1 MTETAGRPPIWVR
14 VLFVAVALAAWF
26 ATQRL
31 IGQREAQAG
40 AIYDGVHVL
49 LEAPN
54 RYLQEHPAA
63 ASGLLIVSSAVI
75 DALGIFLLL
84 RSVLGPT
91 VRPFLGL
98 LMLFAMRQVC
108 QLLCALEPPQGM
120 IWYDPGFPSL
130 LVTYNVATDF
140 FFSGHTG
147 LAVLGAVELARMGTS
162 PQGRRRWLALGIAI
176 AVFEA
181 TTVLV
186 LRAHYTMD
194 VFTGAVAARY
204 ASILAPRLSP
214 SCDRLL
220 GELSRRQADNPSRAV
235 GP

>member
-1 MTETAGRPPIWVR
+1 MAESADRAPIWVR
-14 VLFVAVALAAWF
+14 VLFVVVALAAWF

-31 IGQREAQAG
+31 IGQREARPD
-40 AIYDGVHVL
+40 AIYDGVQVWL
-49 LEAPN
+49 DAPH

-75 DALGIFLLL
+75 DAFGIFLLL

-98 LMLFAMRQVC
+98 LMLFAMRQIC

-120 IWYDPGFPSL
+120 IWYDPGFPTL
-130 LVTYNVATDF
+130 LVTYSVATDF

-194 VFTGAVAARY
+194 VFTGAVVARY
-204 ASILAPRLSP
+204 ASILALRISP
-214 SCDRLL
+214 SCDRFL
-220 GELSRRQADNPSRAV
+220 GRLSRRQAGNS
-235 GP
+235 

>member
-1 MTETAGRPPIWVR
+1 MTEFADRAPIWVR
-14 VLFVAVALAAWF
+14 VLFVGVALAAWF

-31 IGQREAQAG
+31 IGEREAEPG
-40 AIYDGVHVL
+40 AIYDGVHVAF
-49 LEAPN
+49 EAPH

-75 DALGIFLLL
+75 DSLGVFLLL
-84 RSVLGPT
+84 RSILGPT

-108 QLLCALEPPQGM
+108 QLLCALEPPPGM
-120 IWYDPGFPSL
+120 IWYDPGFPTL
-130 LVTYNVATDF
+130 LVTYSVATDF

-147 LAVLGAVELARMGTS
+147 LAVLAAVELARMGTS
-162 PQGRRRWLALGIAI
+162 PEGKRRWLALGIAI

-194 VFTGAVAARY
+194 VFTGAVVARY
-204 ASILAPRLSP
+204 ASILASRVSP

-220 GELSRRQADNPSRAV
+220 GKLSRR
-235 GP
+235 